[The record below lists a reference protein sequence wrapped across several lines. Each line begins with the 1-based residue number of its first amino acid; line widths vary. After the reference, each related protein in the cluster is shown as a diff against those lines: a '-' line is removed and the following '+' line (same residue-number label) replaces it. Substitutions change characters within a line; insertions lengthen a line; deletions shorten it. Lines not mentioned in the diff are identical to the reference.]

1 MHRNDAE
8 IVIMIRLIKRSR
20 LSVVAGVLFVA
31 TLSIAAEPAKPPREG
46 YKPSDFTLNTF
57 DGQPFSLYD
66 QLKKS
71 SVVLVVLRG
80 YPGYQCPICSVQV
93 GDLLKH
99 AEQFAAAN
107 SQVVLVYPGPAD
119 GLGQKAKEFLK
130 ERKLPENFTLL
141 VDPDYTFTNAYGLRW
156 DAPKETAYPAAF
168 VIDRQHTVRK
178 AVISKSHGGR
188 AKAADLI
195 QVVPGAN

>member
-1 MHRNDAE
+1 MFR
-8 IVIMIRLIKRSR
+8 RSLIIGWS
-20 LSVVAGVLFVA
+20 LVLALA
-31 TLSIAAEPAKPPREG
+31 TSTLAAEAAKPPREG
-46 YKPSDFTLNTF
+46 YKPKDFTLNTF
-57 DGQPFSLYD
+57 DGQPFSLYE

-99 AEQFAAAN
+99 ADKFAAAN
-107 SQVVLVYPGPAD
+107 AQVVLVYPGPAD
-119 GLGQKAKEFLK
+119 GLDQKANEFLK
-130 ERKLPENFTLL
+130 DRKLPENFTLL
-141 VDPDYTFTNAYGLRW
+141 VDPDYAFTNAYGLRW
-156 DAPKETAYPAAF
+156 DAPMETAYPATF
-168 VIDRQHTVRK
+168 VIDRQRTVRK
-178 AVISKSHGGR
+178 AVISKSHGDR

>member
-1 MHRNDAE
+1 
-8 IVIMIRLIKRSR
+8 MIRLIKRSR

>member
-1 MHRNDAE
+1 
-8 IVIMIRLIKRSR
+8 MIRLIKRSR

-31 TLSIAAEPAKPPREG
+31 TLSNAAEPAKPPREG

-119 GLGQKAKEFLK
+119 GLDQKANEFLK
-130 ERKLPENFTLL
+130 DRKLPENFTLL